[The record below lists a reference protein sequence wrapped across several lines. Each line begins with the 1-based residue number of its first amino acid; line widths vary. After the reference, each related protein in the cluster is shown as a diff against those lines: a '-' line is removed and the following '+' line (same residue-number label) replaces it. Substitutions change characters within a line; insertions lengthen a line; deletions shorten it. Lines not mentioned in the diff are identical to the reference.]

1 MGRRKAQVWKQQ
13 QEMTNLDGNIT
24 DKAVLQEKLRIKI
37 ALQIMRKAYVDGS
50 SADRTRIKLKKLA
63 EGELDAFDEKK
74 KVTKTKKKASDQYQE
89 FPAFHVKSLGDLMKD
104 AKESYLIKKDK
115 QKLENESKRY
125 GQLRPVCSSLI
136 EELKNEKRTERDNNT
151 TADGGKKPRPQ
162 SAPTRPHSLVSALR
176 ERKLS
181 NLKASSDSL
190 EGESVYSESQ
200 VKITEETVGIAEERD
215 GGNNTTNSNYD
226 WRAHIVQTQQT
237 MLFQRPSPL
246 TLCHPDETNSSN
258 NNHNQM
264 NNNSDQHEQNH
275 FQMRRNRET
284 FIIPQSHRQSSTE
297 GVQGLLRMRPQS
309 AGILRSSI
317 SSAISAIDD
326 PNAMIDNW
334 MNEMNTNTNTNNNN
348 NTNGKIRPSTAGG
361 YRREGSQKSLL
372 RSSFGTAGGGGEG
385 FAWDPIMT
393 RTVSFDPNNTTG
405 GGRTHSRPTSPNH
418 RGGAGGGSDNIN
430 SSSDAIKPRTPS
442 VIMRTSTLDEDE
454 NILRAM
460 KKKEEQLQE
469 KEEKLLKKINE
480 KDKQQETKVQHLLK
494 QERQKAWLSIFSLQ
508 MRINAFKNTVV
519 VFRSQKM
526 WAKTNS
532 KLKKA
537 IRILQK

>member
-1 MGRRKAQVWKQQ
+1 MGRRKAQVWKKQ

-89 FPAFHVKSLGDLMKD
+89 FPQFQVKSLGDLMKD

-151 TADGGKKPRPQ
+151 TADGGKKGRPQ

-200 VKITEETVGIAEERD
+200 VKITEETVGIAEERE
-215 GGNNTTNSNYD
+215 GGNTNNYD

-246 TLCHPDETNSSN
+246 TLRHPDETNSPN
-258 NNHNQM
+258 NP
-264 NNNSDQHEQNH
+264 NNDQHEQNH

-334 MNEMNTNTNTNNNN
+334 MSEMNTNTNTNNS
-348 NTNGKIRPSTAGG
+348 NGKVRPSTAGG

-405 GGRTHSRPTSPNH
+405 GGGRTHSRPTSPNH
-418 RGGAGGGSDNIN
+418 RGGGSDNIN

-519 VFRSQKM
+519 VFRSQKT

-537 IRILQK
+537 IRVLQK